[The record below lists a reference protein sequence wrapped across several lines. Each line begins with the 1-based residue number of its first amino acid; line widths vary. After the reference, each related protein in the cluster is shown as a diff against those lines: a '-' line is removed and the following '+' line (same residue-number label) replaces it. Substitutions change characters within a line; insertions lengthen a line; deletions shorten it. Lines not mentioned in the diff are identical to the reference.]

1 LGTFTFA
8 FAFTSNKYVFGKGC
22 LFTVVLKL

>member
-1 LGTFTFA
+1 LVTFTFA
-8 FAFTSNKYVFGKGC
+8 FVFTSNKYVFGKCC